1 LTSIL
6 ATGQQSLS
14 QPLLQPALYSG
25 SVQRSGNGSVTLP
38 VTADIASSFTAG
50 RHYYLELN
58 NGHRFEINELTSQDN
73 TLVLDLTAPTN
84 TASALP
90 ADLSTTR
97 AAIREHWTL
106 DTLLPS
112 TILTTGTYADLAD
125 RALFFNSASN
135 QFEARWLQS
144 GTPATWTTDTTAP
157 DHLAPG
163 SALLVHRRGSPVSLL
178 WTGLVRD
185 HTFRLTVRPGT
196 QFIASGFPVTASPAS
211 LNLTTT
217 AGLLPGTSAT
227 TSDRF
232 RLWIGDSQPGT
243 TGYHSFF
250 FMQTAQGTRWVNQS
264 DATFQDLT
272 TTPLFAPTRGLFL
285 QRLPNTS
292 PLILTFHNP

>member
-1 LTSIL
+1 M
-6 ATGQQSLS
+6 
-14 QPLLQPALYSG
+14 QPALYSG
-25 SVQRSGNGSVTLP
+25 SVQRSGNNSLTLP
-38 VTADIASSFTAG
+38 ITADIASSFTPG
-50 RHYYLELN
+50 HHYYLELSS
-58 NGHRFEINELTSQDN
+58 GHRFEINELSSQDN

-97 AAIREHWTL
+97 AAIRAHWTL
-106 DTLLPS
+106 DALLPS
-112 TILTTGTYADLAD
+112 THLTAAAYADIAD

-144 GTPATWTTDTTAP
+144 GTTATWTTDTTAP

-163 SALLVHRRGSPVSLL
+163 SALLVHRRGNPVSLL

-185 HTFRLTVRPGT
+185 HTFRLTLRPGT
-196 QFIASGFPVTASPAS
+196 QFIASGFPITASPAS
-211 LNLTTT
+211 LNLSAS

-232 RLWIGDSQPGT
+232 RLWLGDTQPGT

-272 TTPLFAPTRGLFL
+272 ATPLFAPTRGLFL
-285 QRLPNTS
+285 QRLPNTA
-292 PLILTFHNP
+292 PLILTFPNP